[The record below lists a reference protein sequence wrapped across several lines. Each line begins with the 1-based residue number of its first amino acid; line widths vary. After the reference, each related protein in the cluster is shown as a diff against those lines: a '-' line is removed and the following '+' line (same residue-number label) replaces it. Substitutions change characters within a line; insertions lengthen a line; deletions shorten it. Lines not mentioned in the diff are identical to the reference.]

1 MSIIGK
7 KNVLIRYSL
16 THFIVLL
23 VIFIDGLYNFLQS
36 IDQIQQGLRY
46 GINAYK
52 GVKDACL
59 GAMTGE
65 PKIIL
70 VAIVEVAL
78 YDERVTLFTKGHECL
93 DMKLN
98 CRKDFYLSVD
108 PYLFLRKP
116 LKDDEVGD
124 LAVIKF
130 SPFPSGQDKVYAAE
144 CEGLILS
151 KFQISY

>member
-1 MSIIGK
+1 M
-7 KNVLIRYSL
+7 
-16 THFIVLL
+16 
-23 VIFIDGLYNFLQS
+23 QS

-70 VAIVEVAL
+70 VAIVEGAL

>member
-1 MSIIGK
+1 M
-7 KNVLIRYSL
+7 
-16 THFIVLL
+16 
-23 VIFIDGLYNFLQS
+23 QS

-52 GVKDACL
+52 GVKDARL

-70 VAIVEVAL
+70 VAIVEGAL

-124 LAVIKF
+124 LAVIEF
-130 SPFPSGQDKVYAAE
+130 RPFPSGQDKVYAAE
-144 CEGLILS
+144 CEVW
-151 KFQISY
+151 F

>member
-1 MSIIGK
+1 M
-7 KNVLIRYSL
+7 
-16 THFIVLL
+16 
-23 VIFIDGLYNFLQS
+23 QS

-52 GVKDACL
+52 GVKDANQ
-59 GAMTGE
+59 GAMAGE

-70 VAIVEVAL
+70 VAIVEGAL
-78 YDERVTLFTKGHECL
+78 YDERITLFTKGHECF

-116 LKDDEVGD
+116 LEDDEVGD
-124 LAVIKF
+124 LAVIKS
-130 SPFPSGQDKVYAAE
+130 SPCPRGQDKGHIEE